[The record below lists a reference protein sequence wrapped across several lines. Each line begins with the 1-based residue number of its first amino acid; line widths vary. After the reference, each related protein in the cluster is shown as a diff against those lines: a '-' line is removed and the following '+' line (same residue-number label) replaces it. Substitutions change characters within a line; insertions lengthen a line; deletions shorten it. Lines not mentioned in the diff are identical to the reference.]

1 MMLYALKGIL
11 MELDVW
17 LCMIVRDMIVREMIV
32 RADMT
37 QIILSASDLPKTY

>member
-17 LCMIVRDMIVREMIV
+17 LCMIVRDMIVR
-32 RADMT
+32 ADMT